1 MWKVCR
7 KNMIKN
13 MLKYTPEFDKLTDD
27 EQFLL
32 QKCLK
37 SVEDFVRSSKKI
49 NKTDYATR
57 DAHSKTYAVLQG
69 NLEMDKNLPEIVS
82 EVFSQENYEVLVRL
96 SHANPV
102 ISHSKKENPA
112 FGFALKIKDFEGND
126 ANFPLANFPLFPMKS
141 VSGFLKFFTS
151 LNTFLVT
158 KADNFVVSAM
168 DLPLL
173 LKHSAGFLPNFLS
186 FDLAKNF
193 TKILKRKDDFILSFD
208 FFSIGV
214 YRLGNY
220 MMKLKAVPQNPNPV
234 FGITLDQKSRT
245 ENYFQLHDFNCD
257 VMIQIC
263 ENTDKQPVN
272 DLTKEWKDAPFLKIG
287 TLHFNQN
294 SLLNPKDSEIENLG
308 FNPFENP
315 EKLLPVGKMQQIRKL
330 VYETSITTRNSL
342 NS

>member
-1 MWKVCR
+1 
-7 KNMIKN
+7 MIK
-13 MLKYTPEFDKLTDD
+13 YSPEFDKLSDA
-27 EQFLL
+27 EEFLL
-32 QKCLK
+32 QKCLR
-37 SVEDFVRSSKKI
+37 SVEEFVKSSKKI
-49 NKTDYATR
+49 SGTDYATR

-69 NLEMDKNLPEIVS
+69 NLEMEKNLPEIIT
-82 EVFSQENYEVLVRL
+82 EIFSQENYEVLARL

-102 ISHSKKENPA
+102 ISHSKKEKPA
-112 FGFALKIKDFEGND
+112 FGFALKIKNIAAKE

-173 LKHSAGFLPNFLS
+173 IKHTAGFVPPFLA
-186 FDLAKNF
+186 FEMLKNF
-193 TKILKRKDDFILSFD
+193 TKILKRKEDFILSFD

-220 MMKLKAVPQNPNPV
+220 MMKLKVVPQNPNPV
-234 FGITLDQKSRT
+234 FGITLSQKSRT
-245 ENYFQLHDFNCD
+245 ENYFQLHEMRFDL
-257 VMIQIC
+257 MIQIC
-263 ENTDKQPVN
+263 ENIEKQPVN

-287 TLHFNQN
+287 TLHFAQN
-294 SLLNPKDSEIENLG
+294 SILNSESAEIENLN

-315 EKLLPVGKMQQIRKL
+315 ENLLPVGKMQQIRKS
-330 VYETSITTRNSL
+330 VYETSIKTRNSL
-342 NS
+342 NSYNATANF